1 MIDSQRIAELAIFLL
16 VTLAAEILG
25 TIGGF
30 GSSVFFVSISHFF
43 FDMQTVLALTG
54 LLHVFSN
61 IFKIGLFRKHID
73 WRLTMLIGFPSVALT
88 FVGALLTSFV
98 NMESVKLV
106 LGIFLLA
113 LAFLFLLA
121 GHFKLSPTN
130 ANCITGGALAGFLA
144 GFAGTGGAIRG
155 LVLTAFDLEK
165 QLFAGTSAAIDLGVD
180 VTRTIVYAGNNF
192 FRQEHIVYVPILIA
206 ASFLGSYLG
215 KKLMQRIPQQA
226 FRLIVLILIGA
237 MGAILILEEVA

>member
-61 IFKIGLFRKHID
+61 IFKIGLFRKNID

-121 GHFKLSPTN
+121 
-130 ANCITGGALAGFLA
+130 
-144 GFAGTGGAIRG
+144 
-155 LVLTAFDLEK
+155 
-165 QLFAGTSAAIDLGVD
+165 
-180 VTRTIVYAGNNF
+180 
-192 FRQEHIVYVPILIA
+192 
-206 ASFLGSYLG
+206 
-215 KKLMQRIPQQA
+215 
-226 FRLIVLILIGA
+226 
-237 MGAILILEEVA
+237 